1 MMNESLLDHNLIE
14 YLLTLFEIPES
25 ASMDASQLARISGNS
40 DASCSLN
47 SSDIRRAQEI
57 IKFMDEMPGGFL
69 IYRAEGDEDIIY
81 ANQAVVRIFRC
92 NTLKEF
98 KELTGN
104 SFKGIVHPYDLD
116 AVEESIRKQISD
128 SQYDLDYVEY
138 RSIRKDGSICWIE
151 DFGHYLEV
159 DELGGIFYVFL
170 TDATAKKNQYLLERA
185 ALIDKKEKKM
195 QNLIEAYDKEKKMI
209 HQEHLRRLEV
219 IEGLSVNYES
229 ILYADLDS
237 DKIFPYRLSSRTKR
251 QFDDRYHIIGFRWYV
266 SNYADTW
273 VHPEDRAMVSQL
285 TNPEYIRGKLS
296 EKKTYYIN
304 YRVINNGELQYLQLR
319 IVNVGKIEKV
329 SQIVMGYRRVD
340 LEVRREMEQKQLLED
355 ALNKANLAIVAR
367 DTFLSNMSH
376 DMRTPLN
383 AIFGFTA
390 LARQKALDNEAALAY
405 LGKIETAGNQLLD
418 LIEKVL
424 EISWTE
430 SNAITITE
438 SECNL
443 YDIIQDVYQS
453 LQNEAAD
460 KKITFTLD
468 SQTLMHPNVYSDHGR
483 LRQVLMYLAHNAIT
497 YTNSGGNVALHVREL
512 EALPNHHIVYQ
523 LSVEDNGIGISETF
537 MEHLFTPFERE
548 KNTTFSGIHG
558 TGLSLAIAKNIITV
572 MGGKIEVDSTEN
584 KGSTFTV
591 TLRLR
596 VQDSAASSAAE
607 DNLTNLTDLKILLV
621 EDNMINLSIETEIL
635 RELGFKIETAEN
647 GSIAVEKLANSAP
660 GDFDLILM
668 DIQMPVMDGRQATE
682 AIRKLENPL
691 LANIPIIAL
700 SANAFESDKRRSIES
715 GMNAHLT
722 KPMDVPLLLETISK
736 TMKKHHFN
744 NLGCGK

>member
-1 MMNESLLDHNLIE
+1 MNESLMDHNLIE
-14 YLLTLFEIPES
+14 YLLTLMELPDNNS
-25 ASMDASQLARISGNS
+25 LDTDYLADTSGNTETS
-40 DASCSLN
+40 IPLN
-47 SSDIRRAQEI
+47 PSDIRRAQEI

-69 IYRAEGDEDIIY
+69 IYRAEGNEDIIY
-81 ANQAVVRIFRC
+81 ANQAVLRIFRC
-92 NTLKEF
+92 DTLQEF

-116 AVEESIRKQISD
+116 AVQESIRKQISD

-138 RSIRKDGSICWIE
+138 RSIRKDGAICWIE

-159 DELGGIFYVFL
+159 EELGGIFYVFL

-195 QNLIEAYDKEKKMI
+195 QSLIEAYDKEKKMI

-219 IEGLSVNYES
+219 IEGLSVNYDS

-237 DKIFPYRLSSRTKR
+237 DKIFPYRLSCRTKR
-251 QFDDRYHIIGFRWYV
+251 QFDDRYHIVGFRWYV
-266 SNYADTW
+266 SNYLDTW
-273 VHPEDRAMVSQL
+273 VHPEDRAMVSQF

-304 YRVINNGELQYLQLR
+304 YRVMSNEELQYLQLR
-319 IVNVGKIEKV
+319 IVNVGKSDKV
-329 SQIVMGYRRVD
+329 TQIVMGYRRVD
-340 LEVRREMEQKQLLED
+340 VEVRREMEQKQMLED
-355 ALNKANLAIVAR
+355 ALNKANLAIVAKN
-367 DTFLSNMSH
+367 TFLSNMSH

-390 LARQKALDNEAALAY
+390 LARQKAKDNDAALAY
-405 LGKIETAGNQLLD
+405 LSKIETAGSQLLD

-430 SNAITITE
+430 SNDLNISE

-443 YDIIQDVYQS
+443 SDIAQDVYHT
-453 LQNEAAD
+453 LQNQAAE
-460 KKITFTLD
+460 KNITFTLD
-468 SQTLMHPNVYSDHGR
+468 SQGLMHPNVYSDHDR
-483 LRQVLMYLAHNAIT
+483 LRQVLMYLVHNAIT
-497 YTNSGGNVALHVREL
+497 YTNSGGNVVLHAREL
-512 EALPNHHIVYQ
+512 ETLPNHHIVYQ
-523 LSVEDNGIGISETF
+523 LSVEDNGIGISEAF
-537 MEHLFTPFERE
+537 LEHLFTPFERE

-558 TGLSLAIAKNIITV
+558 TGLSLAITKNIVTM
-572 MGGKIEVDSTEN
+572 MGGKIEVDSTEG
-584 KGSTFTV
+584 KGSAFTV

-596 VQDSAASSAAE
+596 VLDSPTSTAAE
-607 DNLTNLTDLKILLV
+607 DNMTNLTDLKILLV
-621 EDNMINLSIETEIL
+621 EDNMINLNIETEIL
-635 RELGFKIETAEN
+635 RELGFTIETAEN

-700 SANAFESDKRRSIES
+700 SANAFESDKRMSIES

-736 TMKKHHFN
+736 TMKKRHFN
-744 NLGCGK
+744 TLGCGK